1 MCNVQSFGWR
11 LATAPDE
18 TLSDAEVRAM
28 MEKERNGGG
37 GGSGGIGHDED
48 DIVVAN
54 ERSLATLSTTE
65 LLNHQVHR
73 ELLKNV
79 LITGYPMWVG
89 LTRILSG
96 PLSAQFSLG

>member
-37 GGSGGIGHDED
+37 GAA
-48 DIVVAN
+48 VASAMTRTILLSPTRG
-54 ERSLATLSTTE
+54 RSP
-65 LLNHQVHR
+65 H
-73 ELLKNV
+73 
-79 LITGYPMWVG
+79 
-89 LTRILSG
+89 
-96 PLSAQFSLG
+96 